1 MRVTLS
7 DTARR
12 FIALFEDVTGATAR
26 DCLVYDGDETEADD
40 GAGDDR
46 VAFLVA
52 AGEMGQAIGP
62 GGRRVQRLTEKLG
75 REVTLVEDADTPEAF
90 VANALAPAVVTHVT
104 ISEQND
110 RVAYVEVEA
119 EDRGVA
125 IGVDGRNIRTARA
138 FAARHWDLDDIQ
150 LT

>member
-7 DTARR
+7 DTARQY
-12 FIALFEDVTGATAR
+12 IALFEDVTGATAR
-26 DCLVYDGDETEADD
+26 DCLVREEDDADGEGDE
-40 GAGDDR
+40 R
-46 VAFLVA
+46 VTFLVA

-62 GGRRVQRLTEKLG
+62 GGRRVQQVEEKLG
-75 REVTLVEDADTPEAF
+75 REVTLVEDADTAEAF
-90 VANALAPAVVTHVT
+90 VANALAPAVVNHVT

-110 RVAYVEVEA
+110 RVAYVEVDA

-125 IGVDGRNIRTARA
+125 IGVDGRNIRVARELA
-138 FAARHWDLDDIQ
+138 RRHWDLDDVQ